1 MIAGEIKRLT
11 DLAAGADQAN
21 SVFRKMIESLL
32 AAIYTTDAQGRL
44 TYFNAAAAQ
53 LSGHVPE
60 LGSQQWCITWKL
72 FLPDG
77 TYLPHDQCPMAIALK
92 GGQPAAGSEFIAE
105 RPDGTRFWFTP
116 YPAVLRDAEGRI
128 IGGINLLVDIT
139 ESKKVEIK
147 TQEHFRLIVDTTPEC
162 VKVVAEDGTLLE
174 MNAAGLAM
182 VGAAS
187 AGDVLGK
194 DLYSL
199 IAPEDR
205 DRYREFNER
214 ICGGEK
220 GSLGFGILG
229 LEGTRR
235 EMETNAAPLRN
246 SDGTTAQL
254 AITHDVTERKQ
265 AERAALLWSAIVD
278 SSDDAIISKDLNGII
293 TSWNKSAERVFGYTA
308 EEAIGKP
315 ITIVIPPDRLS
326 EEPTI
331 LSRLKRGERVD
342 HFETIRRRK
351 NGALV
356 NISLTISPVRDRQG
370 TIVGASKI
378 ARDISERKRLS
389 ELQERMAAIVESS
402 DDAII
407 SKDLEGVIRSW
418 NHGAER
424 IFGYKAE
431 EIIGQHV
438 STITAPDRID
448 EIPNILERIRRGES
462 VDHYETKRKT
472 KDGRILTVSLTVSPI
487 RDAAGNVTGA
497 SKVARDVTE
506 RVRQE
511 QALRDAN
518 AALSRANADLQ
529 QFAYSAS
536 HDLQEPLR
544 MVAAYSELLQKKFG
558 GKLGAAGD
566 EYIRHTVQ
574 GAMRMETL
582 LRDLRTYTQVSTA
595 EYEPTEDIDAAE
607 VLKHAVANLEVVIR
621 ESGASIES
629 TDLPSVRMYVST
641 AAAISKSD
649 RKRNSLPRQ
658 RTTPNRRFRPTE
670 ERGVAFFNSR
680 QRNRYR
686 ARIQGANLWNFQTS
700 SHYNRLSRHRYGL
713 GDLPANYRAGWRSN
727 LGGIPTRRGFN
738 VFLYGPNQR
747 IAAKLN
753 QFFPFFWS
761 KITPR
766 MWGWCGM
773 RSKNTRSTANSS

>member
-629 TDLPSVRMYVST
+629 TDLPSVRMYEFQLQQLFQNLIGN
-641 AAAISKSD
+641 AI
-649 RKRNSLPRQ
+649 
-658 RTTPNRRFRPTE
+658 
-670 ERGVAFFNSR
+670 
-680 QRNRYR
+680 RYR
-686 ARIQGANLWNFQTS
+686 GSEPPRIGVSAQRKSAEWLFSIQDNGIGIAPEFKEQIFGIFK
-700 SHYNRLSRHRYGL
+700 RLHTTTDYPGTGMGL
-713 GDLPANYRAGWRSN
+713 AICQRIIERAGGRIWVESQ
-727 LGGIPTRRGFN
+727 LGGGSTFFFTVPIRGSQQNSTSFFHSSGRR
-738 VFLYGPNQR
+738 
-747 IAAKLN
+747 
-753 QFFPFFWS
+753 
-761 KITPR
+761 
-766 MWGWCGM
+766 
-773 RSKNTRSTANSS
+773 

>member
-1 MIAGEIKRLT
+1 VIAGEVKGLAE
-11 DLAAGADQAN
+11 LAAGGDQAN
-21 SVFRKMIESLL
+21 SVFRKMIESLP

-44 TYFNAAAAQ
+44 TYFNAAAAA
-53 LSGHVPE
+53 LAGRIPE
-60 LGSQQWCITWKL
+60 LGSQQWCVTWKI

-77 TYLPHDQCPMAIALK
+77 TPLPHDQCPMAIALQ
-92 GGQPAAGSEFIAE
+92 GGQPADGSEFIAE

-116 YPAVLRDAEGRI
+116 YPAVLRDNEGRI
-128 IGGINLLVDIT
+128 TGGVNLLVDIT
-139 ESKKVEIK
+139 ARKKVEIEAL
-147 TQEHFRLIVDTTPEC
+147 EHFRAIVDTTPEC
-162 VKVVAEDGTLLE
+162 VKIVADDGTLLE

-182 VGAAS
+182 VGASS
-187 AGDVLGK
+187 ADDVIGK
-194 DLYSL
+194 DLYSI

-205 DRYREFNER
+205 DRYREFNQR
-214 ICGGEK
+214 ICRGER
-220 GSLGFGILG
+220 GSLEFGIIG

-235 EMETNAAPLRN
+235 EMETNAAPLRHSN
-246 SDGTTAQL
+246 GTMVQL
-254 AITHDVTERKQ
+254 AITHDVTERRR

-278 SSDDAIISKDLNGII
+278 SSDDAIISKDLNGVI

-315 ITIVIPPDRLS
+315 VTIVIPADRLS

-331 LSRLKRGERVD
+331 LSRLRRGERVD
-342 HFETIRRRK
+342 HFETVRRRK
-351 NGALV
+351 DGSLV
-356 NISLTISPVRDRQG
+356 NISLTISPVRDGQG
-370 TIVGASKI
+370 KIVGASKI
-378 ARDISERKRLS
+378 ARDITERKRLS

-407 SKDLEGVIRSW
+407 SKDLDGVIRSW
-418 NHGAER
+418 NRGAER

-448 EIPNILERIRRGES
+448 EIPDILDRIKRGES

-511 QALRDAN
+511 QALRDVN

-558 GKLGAAGD
+558 GKLGPAGD
-566 EYIRHTVQ
+566 QYIRHTVQ

-582 LRDLRTYTQVSTA
+582 LRDLRTYTQVSS
-595 EYEPTEDIDAAE
+595 EEHKPEEDVDARE
-607 VLKHAVANLEVVIR
+607 VLKKALANLEVVIK
-621 ESGASIES
+621 ESDATIES
-629 TDLPSVRMYVST
+629 TDLPRLRMYEFQLQQVFQNLIGN
-641 AAAISKSD
+641 AI
-649 RKRNSLPRQ
+649 
-658 RTTPNRRFRPTE
+658 
-670 ERGVAFFNSR
+670 
-680 QRNRYR
+680 RYR
-686 ARIQGANLWNFQTS
+686 SSEPPRINVAAQQRGAEWLISVQDNGIGIAPEFKEQIFGIFK
-700 SHYNRLSRHRYGL
+700 RLHNTTDYPGTGMGL
-713 GDLPANYRAGWRSN
+713 AICQRIIERAGGRIWVESQ
-727 LGGIPTRRGFN
+727 LGGGSTFFFTVPVRG
-738 VFLYGPNQR
+738 
-747 IAAKLN
+747 
-753 QFFPFFWS
+753 S
-761 KITPR
+761 
-766 MWGWCGM
+766 
-773 RSKNTRSTANSS
+773 